1 MNKNNIVN
9 INIVPAGP
17 LSRCTLQSNG
27 DLAYLSQRHTMVVL
41 PRSMT
46 AMQVVQSIDTLNSL
60 IENLLESL
68 ADSCD
73 ECQGCRDG
81 CPCED
86 DPEPDVILS
95 AEAKELLGIPED
107 HKYNTTITDGKVQ
120 VSDAGYEHDITD
132 VPIYLRDMLAEAGI
146 CLGSLDE
153 VLMENEVVWHA

>member
-1 MNKNNIVN
+1 MNNDNIVT
-9 INIVPAGP
+9 INISSADS
-17 LSRCTLQSNG
+17 LSRSATQSNG
-27 DLAYLSQRHTMVVL
+27 ELACLSQHHTMVVL

-46 AMQVVQSIDTLNSL
+46 AMQVVQSINSLDSL
-60 IENLLESL
+60 IESLLESL
-68 ADSCD
+68 INSCE

-81 CPCED
+81 CPFED
-86 DPEPDVILS
+86 DPEPDVTLS

-132 VPIYLRDMLAEAGI
+132 VPIYVRDILAEAGV